1 MYQASA
7 PIFSTPAVNPA
18 ASTMI
23 VAAVNGSMTC
33 LSHAGQPMWQ
43 CNLGGHT
50 YAPICLL
57 PAAAATAGGAVNAA
71 AEGRP
76 EADIIPA
83 DSQLPGSVCCGKPQ
97 HTDMHQ
103 LADAVHCYPVSMPH
117 QGEAPG
123 PEAATAAAGASS
135 SFCKPFHAPGG
146 LQEAGAAACTGR
158 AVMVGSAEGKLHCIS
173 TATGKQ
179 LWTVSMRASIS
190 LAAAWCPCTFTQA
203 CSHAS
208 TEVQS
213 QVHTKP
219 DTQTQT
225 ETETETETQPEMHTQ
240 AQAQAQVQVQA
251 PATLQAQAQIEH
263 SNLLVTCTNSGAL
276 RVLHM
281 PAVNV
286 TNFHKETSPHSDD
299 RQSDRHQGDSVPSCR
314 DLLTHTVA
322 AVQMPGRHAGMFCTR
337 NPVQGLASLFKET
350 PAAATY
356 VVLVSYSEACA
367 FVFG

>member
-1 MYQASA
+1 
-7 PIFSTPAVNPA
+7 
-18 ASTMI
+18 
-23 VAAVNGSMTC
+23 MTC
-33 LSHAGQPMWQ
+33 LSHVGQPMWQ

-57 PAAAATAGGAVNAA
+57 PAAAATAGGAVNTA
-71 AEGRP
+71 AEGMS
-76 EADIIPA
+76 EADIVLA
-83 DSQLPGSVCCGKPQ
+83 DSQLPGSVCCVKPQ

-103 LADAVHCYPVSMPH
+103 LANAVHCYPGSMPH

-135 SFCKPFHAPGG
+135 SFCKPSYAPGG
-146 LQEAGAAACTGR
+146 LQAAGAAACTGR
-158 AVMVGSAEGKLHCIS
+158 AVMVGTAEGKLHCIS

-179 LWTVSMRASIS
+179 LWTVSMGASIS
-190 LAAAWCPCTFTQA
+190 SAAAWWPCIFTQA

-213 QVHTKP
+213 QIHTKR

-225 ETETETETQPEMHTQ
+225 DTQTETETQPEMHTQ
-240 AQAQAQVQVQA
+240 AQAQAQVQVHA
-251 PATLQAQAQIEH
+251 LATAQAQVQIKH

-299 RQSDRHQGDSVPSCR
+299 RQSDRHQGDSVLSCR
-314 DLLTHTVA
+314 ELLTHTVA
-322 AVQMPGRHAGMFCTR
+322 AVQMPGRHASMFCTR
-337 NPVQGLASLFKET
+337 YPAQGMASLSKET

-367 FVFG
+367 SVFG